1 MARRKARNKSGVEV
15 GKNAKGFAFYTYSNE
30 KYELS
35 VYPDGEF
42 FGEPEDAFL
51 VSANMYLSG

>member
-1 MARRKARNKSGVEV
+1 LAETDGVLPY
-15 GKNAKGFAFYTYSNE
+15 YTYSNE

-42 FGEPEDAFL
+42 FGKPEEAFL
-51 VSANMYLSG
+51 VSAEVYLNE